1 MLDNTFISQDT
12 PDLKELDETL
22 RPRFFREFVGQ
33 EETKKIKIFVEAAKK
48 RGDVL
53 EHFLFYGPPGLGKTT
68 LAHILANEMGKSLK
82 TITGPSISKVGD
94 LTAVL
99 TNLSEGDFLFIDEIH
114 RLPSA
119 VEEVLYSA
127 MEDYALD
134 IVLGKGPSAR
144 TARIDLQPFTL
155 VGATT
160 KAGLLTKPLRD
171 RFGSIHKLKFYSN
184 KALAIIVKRSAK
196 ILNVPIQEEAALEI
210 AKRSR
215 GTPRIANRLLK
226 RVRDISQFNKENT
239 ITVNSVYK
247 ACEILNIDSEGL
259 DNEDRHY
266 LRVIL
271 NDFEG
276 GPVGLSTLCASLS
289 EDKTTIEEVIEPLL
303 IKKGFLKRTP
313 SGRVITQKGRDHL
326 AKFK

>member
-1 MLDNTFISQDT
+1 MLNNTFISKDNQE
-12 PDLKELDETL
+12 LRELDETL
-22 RPRFFREFVGQ
+22 RPRSFKEFAGQ

-48 RGDVL
+48 RGDIL

-68 LAHILANEMGKSLK
+68 LAHILANEMGRTLK
-82 TITGPSISKVGD
+82 TITGPSISKVSD

-114 RLPSA
+114 RLPRA

-127 MEDYALD
+127 MEDFALD

-160 KAGLLTKPLRD
+160 RVGLLTKPLRD
-171 RFGSIHKLKFYSN
+171 RFGSIHKLKFYTNEDLST
-184 KALAIIVKRSAK
+184 IIRRSAS
-196 ILNVPIQEEAALEI
+196 ILGVKLGGNADLEI

-226 RVRDISQFNKENT
+226 RIRDISQMNKESV
-239 ITVNSVYK
+239 ITKKSVDR
-247 ACEILNIDSEGL
+247 ACRILNIDFEGL
-259 DNEDRHY
+259 DNEDRQF
-266 LRVIL
+266 LKIIKD
-271 NDFEG
+271 DFDG

-289 EDKTTIEEVIEPLL
+289 EDRLTIEEVIEPLL
-303 IKKGFLKRTP
+303 IKKGFIKRTP
-313 SGRVITQKGRDHL
+313 SGRVITKKGIRHIER
-326 AKFK
+326 FT